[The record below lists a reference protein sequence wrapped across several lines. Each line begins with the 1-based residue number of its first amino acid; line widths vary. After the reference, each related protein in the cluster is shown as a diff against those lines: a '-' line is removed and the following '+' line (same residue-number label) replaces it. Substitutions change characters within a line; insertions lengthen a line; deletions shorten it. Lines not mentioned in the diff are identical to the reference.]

1 MSSVLPPNAAGFLL
15 LVLTFGLVGATLVL
29 LRQRAA
35 ARHLSAQRAERWRAQ
50 SLGTDRAQLQ
60 YPEIDASRC
69 IGCGT
74 CVSACPENG
83 VLDVV
88 HGQAVVVHGARCVGH
103 GICAQEC
110 PTEAIR
116 VTLGDLSERED
127 IPILDENLQASGQP
141 GLFVA
146 GEISGFALIRT
157 AVLQG
162 TQVARAAEKHLA
174 TAAPEPREGL
184 REGLRDLLIVGA
196 GPAGLACSLEAKRL
210 GLDFATLEQ
219 AELGGAVASY
229 PRRKLVMTQP
239 LELPLHGRLKQLS
252 FQKEELIELWRE
264 LAAKHDLPI
273 RTGVRLEGVARLE
286 DGSFS
291 VETNAGRFHAR
302 SVCLAVGRRG
312 TPNKLGVPGEE
323 QTKVAYALLDTRSY
337 ADRDILVVGGGD
349 SAVEAAIGLAEAGNR
364 VSLSYRKPEFFR
376 IKARNAAR
384 LERAVESTGLRVLT
398 STQVATIESDRVHLH
413 DLESRMGGDLELPNH
428 DVFVMAG
435 GKPPFGLLQAAGV
448 SFDGS
453 LRTAVPDES
462 ATPKS
467 GLLGSLLLGLAL
479 TLGAVAWTVVHGAYY
494 GLAPADRVEH
504 ADHPWLQPSGSF
516 GLAMGIGGTV
526 LIALNLAYL
535 LRRSQRFGLRWGS
548 LKNWMTLHV
557 FTGIAALVLALLH
570 SSLAPGDTVGG
581 HALAALSV
589 LVLTGAIGRYFY
601 AFVPRAANGK
611 ELALDEVRHS
621 LVALEAELD
630 RERGAF
636 AGEVRREVDAQL
648 SEAHWGRGFGQRL
661 IGLLAAR
668 RRQVRSRTR
677 LIELARK
684 EGLADDQVRRV
695 ASLISQAHRGSLAAA
710 HLEDLR
716 GILSTWRWLHR
727 WVGLLLV
734 LLIGLHI
741 YSSLRFGGLI
751 D

>member
-1 MSSVLPPNAAGFLL
+1 MSSVLPPNAAGSLL

-35 ARHLSAQRAERWRAQ
+35 ARQLSAQRAERWRAQ

-74 CVSACPENG
+74 CVSACPEHG

-103 GICAQEC
+103 GICAEEC

-127 IPILDENLQASGQP
+127 IPILEENLQASGQP

-162 TQVARAAEKHLA
+162 TQVARAAAEHLA
-174 TAAPEPREGL
+174 TAAPEPRQGL
-184 REGLRDLLIVGA
+184 HDLLIVGA

-239 LELPLHGRLKQLS
+239 MELPLHGRLKQLS
-252 FQKEELIELWRE
+252 FQKEELIELWSE
-264 LAAKHDLPI
+264 LAAEHDLPI

-291 VETNAGRFHAR
+291 VETSAGRFHAR

-312 TPNKLGVPGEE
+312 TPNKLGVPGED

-337 ADRDILVVGGGD
+337 QGRDILVVGGGD

-384 LERAVESTGLRVLT
+384 LERAVENTDLRVLT
-398 STQVATIESDRVHLH
+398 STQVATIESDRVHLQ
-413 DLESRMGGDLELPNH
+413 DLENRMGGDLELPNH

-448 SFDGS
+448 SFDAS
-453 LRTAVPDES
+453 LRTAEPEEE

-479 TLGAVAWTVVHGAYY
+479 TLGAVAWTAIYGSYY

-504 ADHPWLQPSGSF
+504 ADHPWLQPSGTF
-516 GLAMGIGGTV
+516 GLGIGIAATV
-526 LIALNLAYL
+526 LVALNLAYL
-535 LRRSQRFGLRWGS
+535 LRRSQRLGLRWGS
-548 LKNWMTLHV
+548 LKSWMTLHV

-581 HALAALSV
+581 HALAALGV

-630 RERGAF
+630 RERGEF

-668 RRQVRSRTR
+668 RRQARSRAR
-677 LIELARK
+677 LIELARA
-684 EGLADDQVRRV
+684 EGLADDQIQRI
-695 ASLISQAHRGSLAAA
+695 ASLITQAHRRSLAAA

-727 WVGLLLV
+727 WVGLFLV